1 MGKVL
6 GIATRVKT
14 KASMDVCNSAKV
26 LFNTGVGDDS
36 RGLKKGNRQVT
47 VLGLEGWE
55 RACSE
60 LNQTIPWTTRR
71 ANFLVSG
78 IKFENTK
85 GTLLKIGTCLLE
97 ITGELVPCNRMDE
110 QTLGLTNVLV
120 PNWRGGVTCKMV
132 EEGVVSVGD
141 EAVLL
146 ERESD

>member
-6 GIATRVKT
+6 SIATRTKT
-14 KASMDVCNSAKV
+14 KAPMDTCSSAQV
-26 LFNTGVGDDS
+26 LFDKGVGNDS

-55 RACSE
+55 KACTE
-60 LNQTIPWTTRR
+60 LSQEINWTTRR

-78 IKFENTK
+78 IEFENTT
-85 GTLLKIGTCLLE
+85 GTLLRIGTCLLE

-110 QTLGLTNVLV
+110 QVEGLTNALV

-132 EEGVVSVGD
+132 EEGEVNVGD

>member
-1 MGKVL
+1 
-6 GIATRVKT
+6 
-14 KASMDVCNSAKV
+14 MDTCSSAQV
-26 LFNTGVGDDS
+26 LFDKGVGNDS

-55 RACSE
+55 KACTE
-60 LNQTIPWTTRR
+60 LSQEINWTTRR

-78 IKFENTK
+78 IEFENTT
-85 GTLLKIGTCLLE
+85 GTLLRIGTCLLE

-110 QTLGLTNVLV
+110 QVEGLTNALV

-132 EEGVVSVGD
+132 EEGEVNVGD